1 MVVPQWTA
9 QPWYSL
15 LARILVE
22 KPLLLTPRNK
32 ILYLPFNQDKCH
44 PFGKKLKLM
53 SCRLSGRPSKIKE
66 FHSQLKHEFILS
78 FWRHGTL
85 QRQFGTYWSKW
96 QEFTCE
102 QSVNLWIPSIHLW
115 KGPGFS
121 PEIVRTR
128 LGWLWKAC
136 PILTYN
142 SGGKYDNWETS
153 LGQRFIQGVFK
164 PTPSLLRY
172 QNIWD
177 TNKVLHHLK
186 TFPNL

>member
-1 MVVPQWTA
+1 MLSPFYSYSTSTAENTNGSVGTNYGRSTMVA

-102 QSVNLWIPSIHLW
+102 QSVNPFHPSVKRSWI
-115 KGPGFS
+115 FS
-121 PEIVRTR
+121 
-128 LGWLWKAC
+128 
-136 PILTYN
+136 
-142 SGGKYDNWETS
+142 
-153 LGQRFIQGVFK
+153 
-164 PTPSLLRY
+164 
-172 QNIWD
+172 
-177 TNKVLHHLK
+177 
-186 TFPNL
+186 